1 MTEKLILMIKFLVS
15 IIKLF
20 DLIAKAFILT
30 IKKDVSAVKLFAL
43 TIEAFALTTE
53 ERPLVNN
60 TENFI

>member
-1 MTEKLILMIKFLVS
+1 MAKKLILMIKFLVS
-15 IIKLF
+15 IIEFF

-30 IKKDVSAVKLFAL
+30 VKKDVSAVKFFAL

-60 TENFI
+60 TENYI

>member
-1 MTEKLILMIKFLVS
+1 M
-15 IIKLF
+15 
-20 DLIAKAFILT
+20 ARAFVLT

-60 TENFI
+60 TENYI